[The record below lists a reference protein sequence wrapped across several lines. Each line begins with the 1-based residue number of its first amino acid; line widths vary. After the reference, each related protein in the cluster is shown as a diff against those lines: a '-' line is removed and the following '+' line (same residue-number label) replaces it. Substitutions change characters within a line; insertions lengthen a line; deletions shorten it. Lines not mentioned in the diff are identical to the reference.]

1 MKKPKENF
9 YGEIIEV
16 LTELK
21 HLYPTYSI
29 GRHIS
34 TALEDYGDVWGTSD
48 KEVLFAFTKYK
59 AQMEMDVPHEAE
71 KEELDEIIR
80 DGMDLKNILRPDED
94 FINGQDY

>member
-1 MKKPKENF
+1 MRKLKENH
-9 YGEIIEV
+9 YKEIIDV
-16 LTELK
+16 LQELK
-21 HLYPTYSI
+21 VCYPTYSL

-48 KEVLFAFTKYK
+48 KEILYAFTRYK

-71 KEELDEIIR
+71 QEELDEILR
-80 DGMDLKNILRPDED
+80 DGMDLKNILKPDED